1 MVNREQKYQDLSK
14 FKVPQG
20 FRGRSKFIVQI
31 WWITEKTLFAMSPQF
46 FYGWRRFLLRAF
58 GAKIGKNVL
67 IRSSAKFT
75 YPWKVTIGNDT
86 WIGEETILYSL
97 GDITIGS
104 NVAVAHGVYFNTGL
118 HDYTKPNF
126 PILSDKIIIE
136 DECWITNDVY
146 IAPGVTIGKGAVI
159 GARSS
164 VYKDVPSGWVCYG
177 NPAKPVKQ
185 RVEKKNNN
193 NRD

>member
-1 MVNREQKYQDLSK
+1 MGNKKQQYQDLSK
-14 FKVPQG
+14 FNVPEG
-20 FRGRSKFIVQI
+20 FRGKSKFIVQI

-46 FYGWRRFLLRAF
+46 FYGWRRLLLRSF

-75 YPWKVTIGNDT
+75 YPWKVTIGDNT

-97 GDITIGS
+97 GEIKIGN

-118 HDYTKPNF
+118 HDYTKTDF
-126 PILSDKIIIE
+126 PILSDKIII
-136 DECWITNDVY
+136 DNECWITNDVY
-146 IAPGVTIGKGAVI
+146 IAPGVTIGKGSVI

-164 VYKDVPSGWVCYG
+164 VYKDMPSGWVCYG

-185 RVEKKNNN
+185 RSEKKDNN